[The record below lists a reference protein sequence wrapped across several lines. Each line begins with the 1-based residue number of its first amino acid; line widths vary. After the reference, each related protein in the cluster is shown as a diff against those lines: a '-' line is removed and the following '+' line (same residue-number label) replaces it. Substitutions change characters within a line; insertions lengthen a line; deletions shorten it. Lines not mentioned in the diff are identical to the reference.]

1 MIYSFFF
8 SILIISVCAHD
19 NQIIDE
25 RKTIYL
31 GSLESYTIHLQKNF
45 SSQPYDVK
53 VKFVLYPIDALDYD
67 VYLNSKLMC
76 KNSKYCEFNTL
87 ETEKDIITINN
98 NDAYLSQIYDY
109 EIKYIYY
116 SWYEDLI
123 IIAGLLLVIPI
134 LFLLIIIIIWCTFK
148 DGEVRET

>member
-1 MIYSFFF
+1 
-8 SILIISVCAHD
+8 
-19 NQIIDE
+19 
-25 RKTIYL
+25 
-31 GSLESYTIHLQKNF
+31 
-45 SSQPYDVK
+45 
-53 VKFVLYPIDALDYD
+53 
-67 VYLNSKLMC
+67 MC